1 MNITDGDTLLLFE
14 DIENLRSITTKKDT
28 DGMYTSDG
36 EAADTIGDVELV
48 EGAPDTCEECGAANA
63 IYTEK
68 EGGFVTCRFCRTV
81 FERNIPD
88 FAPEWR
94 QGGGEDGGPEVTGR
108 CGGPSNFYFP
118 TSSIGTSISGNSK
131 LKRYN
136 NWQAMSGSERSM
148 YRIFTNIQNRCVQ
161 GKLKKCVADD
171 AKDFWN
177 QIKKCKPNKR
187 GRKKGKTNINRGVT
201 QTALIAACV
210 HFACSNRRAPV
221 SHQWSANLFKIEN
234 EDMTAGCRLFLD
246 KAEQCGLLS
255 KLNTNVPVEYI
266 QLARSTMSLG
276 KDTFDLAIKIA
287 DNATLL
293 NLATE
298 HMPNS
303 TAAGCILMACVMNRI
318 SITKHTVALAFT
330 ISDVT
335 ITKAYKKLILFRK
348 ILYSRQLT
356 LDAAKI
362 INEER
367 ERMLD
372 PYRNRKLIDD
382 TAENKKIKEREKKEA
397 RKKKKDEEESGK
409 SSDDSN
415 SSSDEERDL

>member
-1 MNITDGDTLLLFE
+1 MDITDGDTLLLFE
-14 DIENLRSITTKKDT
+14 DIDNLRSLATKKHT

-36 EAADTIGDVELV
+36 EAADSIIVPQLAESL
-48 EGAPDTCEECGAANA
+48 PDTCEECGELNA
-63 IYTEK
+63 IYTQK
-68 EGGFVTCRFCRTV
+68 EGGFITCRFCKTV
-81 FERNIPD
+81 FDRNIPD
-88 FAPEWR
+88 YSPEWR
-94 QGGGEDGGPEVTGR
+94 SGGGDDGGPEVTGR
-108 CGGPSNFYFP
+108 CGGPSNYYFP
-118 TSSIGTSISGNSK
+118 SSSIGTSISGNSK

-148 YRIFTNIQNRCVQ
+148 YRIFTTIQNHCIQ

-201 QTALIAACV
+201 QTSLIAACV

-221 SHQWSANLFKIEN
+221 SHQWSATLFGIEN

-266 QLARSTMSLG
+266 QLARATMFVG
-276 KDTFDLAIKIA
+276 KETFDLAIKIA

-303 TAAGCILMACVMNRI
+303 TAAGCILMACTMNRI
-318 SITKHTVALAFT
+318 SITKHTVALSFS

-335 ITKAYKKLILFRK
+335 ITKAFKKLVLFRK

-356 LDAAKI
+356 MEAATI
-362 INEER
+362 INSER
-367 ERMLD
+367 ERYLE
-372 PYRNRKLIDD
+372 PYKHRKLIDD
-382 TAENKKIKEREKKEA
+382 TPVQNDKTKEK
-397 RKKKKDEEESGK
+397 EESSKSDSGN
-409 SSDDSN
+409 SSD
-415 SSSDEERDL
+415 SSSD